1 MSQSDYTLVLPAFTI
16 GANAY
21 DAIGQVTKPFGKKV
35 VIIGGKTALSKA
47 EKPLPAIAAK

>member
-21 DAIGQVTKPFGKKV
+21 DAIGQVTKPFGKKSRHYRRQNGLV
-35 VIIGGKTALSKA
+35 QSGK
-47 EKPLPAIAAK
+47 AAPRRH